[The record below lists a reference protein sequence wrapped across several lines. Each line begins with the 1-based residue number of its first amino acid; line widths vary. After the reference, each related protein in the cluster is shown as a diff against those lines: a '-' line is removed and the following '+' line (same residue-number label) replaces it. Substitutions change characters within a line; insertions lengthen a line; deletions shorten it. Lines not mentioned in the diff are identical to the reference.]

1 MQLVAAI
8 GAFIVAG
15 YGLALW
21 WLLRGERSQTYT
33 ALVALCGVS
42 LALRLVLTHDYP
54 AGLNEDEVK
63 NLNCSIQ
70 AVGRGE
76 IFSESCNGPPYLL
89 SAVFAV
95 PLVPLTGGANRWSM
109 RSYSTVLS
117 VLATPAAFAVA
128 RAMGLRVAAAL
139 VAGGLVAVLPW
150 ALFYGRITLG
160 GELIFHQLLLLAALA
175 RLVWPQH
182 IARREAAVAAATPAV
197 AGWREALLGGFA
209 LALLLW
215 DYYAGRAMVGM
226 PLLAAILA
234 TGRRRLWCLAIV
246 PLALLG
252 WWPHLSTGPSA
263 GGVGFSL
270 AGAHPDLLQDPVEAL
285 LRRTQWALW
294 TFVWPVGQD
303 GIFTVRSVAMH
314 PLFVLGLA
322 AVGALTGGRRLLF
335 LLGGFLGGLLP
346 GVVSSMFGI
355 SMHRIM
361 TAFVFVA
368 LAAAAA
374 VDLPPWRRVRAGLAA
389 VVIMAA
395 TVWSAALYFSPRFW
409 PFESEA
415 TFNAERTGLAEAIV
429 AEQLP
434 SSRLI
439 SLKSL
444 GLYTL
449 PPPPGGVEEELSVDT
464 WLPANNEPVIYAFT
478 WQAAALRPQYERLF
492 PGRVRPIGR
501 TSFYVVLEA
510 ADWSWMRRHGWWYE
524 ARCSNDARALP
535 VPFLYSVGTA
545 VKNLRCVSPATHQW
559 RAHWNGPATDMVLD
573 FSGSLSLE
581 AGGLAIR
588 KEGHEQR
595 LAFRMPADS
604 DVTVAIS
611 IDSPVPW
618 PLLALH
624 ESTPG
629 GLRTPDWERF
639 DPLPPSETSPPAA
652 AEREGGR

>member
-1 MQLVAAI
+1 
-8 GAFIVAG
+8 
-15 YGLALW
+15 
-21 WLLRGERSQTYT
+21 
-33 ALVALCGVS
+33 VS

-54 AGLNEDEVK
+54 AGLNEDEPK
-63 NLNCSIQ
+63 NLACSID
-70 AVGRGE
+70 AVTRGE
-76 IFSESCNGPPYLL
+76 LFSESCNGPPYLL
-89 SAVFAV
+89 STVFAV
-95 PLVPLTGGANRWSM
+95 PLMPLTGGANRWSM
-109 RSYSTVLS
+109 RSYSMALS

-150 ALFYGRITLG
+150 SLFFGRITLG

-182 IARREAAVAAATPAV
+182 VARREAAADAAAPVAADT
-197 AGWREALLGGFA
+197 GWREALLGGFA

-215 DYYAGRAMVGM
+215 DYYAGRTMMGM
-226 PLLAAILA
+226 PLLAAMLA

-252 WWPHLSTGPSA
+252 WWPHLHTGPSS
-263 GGVGFSL
+263 GDVGFSL
-270 AGAHPDLLQDPVEAL
+270 AGAHPDLLKDPLEAL
-285 LRRTQWALW
+285 FRRTQWALW

-303 GIFTVRSVAMH
+303 SIFTVRSVAMH

-322 AVGALTGGRRLLF
+322 AVGALTGVRRLLF

-346 GVVSSMFGI
+346 GVVSNMFGI

-368 LAAAAA
+368 LAAASA
-374 VDLPPWRRVRAGLAA
+374 VELPPWRRVRGGLAVA
-389 VVIMAA
+389 VIAAA
-395 TVWSAALYFSPRFW
+395 TVWSVALYFSPRFW
-409 PFESEA
+409 PPESQA
-415 TFNAERTGLAEAIV
+415 AFDAERTGLAEGIV
-429 AEQLP
+429 AERLP

-439 SLKSL
+439 AMPNL
-444 GLYTL
+444 GYYGPR
-449 PPPPGGVEEELSVDT
+449 PPAAGQGEVLSVDT
-464 WLPANNEPVIYAFT
+464 WLPASNEPLIYAFT
-478 WQAAALRPQYERLF
+478 WEAAALRPQYERLF

-524 ARCSNDARALP
+524 ARCSGKVGAMQ
-535 VPFLYSVGTA
+535 VPFLYSASTP
-545 VKNLRCVSPATHQW
+545 VKSLHCAGPATHQW
-559 RAHWNGPATDMVLD
+559 RAHWNGPATEMVLD
-573 FSGSLSLE
+573 FSGALSLD
-581 AGGLAIR
+581 ADGLSIR
-588 KEGHEQR
+588 KEGFEQR

-604 DVTVAIS
+604 DLTVTNS
-611 IDSPVPW
+611 FDWPVPW
-618 PLLALH
+618 PRIALY

-639 DPLPPSETSPPAA
+639 DPLPPSTASPPSTSDAA
-652 AEREGGR
+652 QPQDALKEN